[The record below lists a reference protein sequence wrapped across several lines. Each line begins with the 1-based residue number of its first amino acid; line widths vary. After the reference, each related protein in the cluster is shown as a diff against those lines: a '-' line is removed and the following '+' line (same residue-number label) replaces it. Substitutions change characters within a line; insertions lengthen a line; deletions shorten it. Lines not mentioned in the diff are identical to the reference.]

1 MIGGKISM
9 TIILTNL
16 LREIDLVMNPSK
28 ALTILVHEDDD
39 HILLKS

>member
-28 ALTILVHEDDD
+28 ALTILVYEDDD